1 MKILPPPTNDQYQGA
16 VWAVIPLALVALQTL
31 IGGTLHVLLPDS
43 GLISIAGLDLAHDG
57 GLQMIAM
64 AARLGAT
71 QMVWGLVLALI
82 VLRHRNFTLLFLC
95 LAIVEKGL
103 LLLGRAIKPTGAE
116 HMPLGF
122 YGAMILLVLCVI
134 AIYGARAKSE

>member
-1 MKILPPPTNDQYQGA
+1 MKILPPPTNDQDQGA

-103 LLLGRAIKPTGAE
+103 LLPGRAIKPTGAE

>member
-103 LLLGRAIKPTGAE
+103 LLPGRAIKPTGAE